1 MPNQGSRMAAPAR
14 RRFLQGALG
23 LAMGGKTVGTPL
35 LARAEPALRT
45 MSPVAA
51 LGERS
56 QGSLISI
63 STIALSPDG
72 KAMLTSI
79 NLQSDATLW
88 DLAKREPLKTLP
100 CEDIV
105 ATDFLADGKR
115 AIIVSGSNKADIW
128 DLAAARIVSTVA
140 IEGEKIE
147 TAAVAP
153 DGRRLAISQED
164 QLSLWDLGNGTRVTV
179 RKEPDL
185 GLIKRLAFA
194 SDGKWLGCV
203 HRDEVRAYDPA
214 SLQPIAKWPVESA
227 NGGLACSRDGRFIL
241 FGDGERVRIFDVAG
255 KREVG
260 RVDKLGPDR
269 SFFLGMAALGKDLFA
284 VGDTYGHFLI
294 GSTTRP
300 GFIARSA
307 DPPIRAAR
315 VAISRDQKSAYVGTQ
330 EGQVLV
336 FDVSGIS

>member
-1 MPNQGSRMAAPAR
+1 MSNQEGGLAR
-14 RRFLQGALG
+14 RRFLQDALL

-35 LARAEPALRT
+35 PARAEPALRT
-45 MSPVAA
+45 LSPVAA
-51 LGERS
+51 LGERN
-56 QGSLISI
+56 QGSSY
-63 STIALSPDG
+63 STGTIALSPDG
-72 KAMLTSI
+72 KTMLTSQ
-79 NLQSDATLW
+79 NQQSDATLW
-88 DLAKREPLKTLP
+88 DLTKREPLKTLP
-100 CEDIV
+100 GEAIV

-115 AIIVSGSNKADIW
+115 AIVVSGNNKADIW
-128 DLAAARIVSTVA
+128 DVAAARTISTLA
-140 IEGEKIE
+140 IDGATIE

-153 DGRRLAISQED
+153 DERRLAISQED
-164 QLSLWDLGNGTRVTV
+164 QLSLWDVGNGTRITV

-185 GLIKRLAFA
+185 GPINRLAFA
-194 SDGKWLGCV
+194 PDGKWLGCV
-203 HRDEVRAYDPA
+203 HRDEVRAYDPT

-227 NGGLACSRDGRFIL
+227 NGGIACSHDSRFIL

-260 RVDKLGPDR
+260 RVDQLGPDR

-294 GSTTRP
+294 GSIARP

-307 DPPIRAAR
+307 DPPIKAAR
-315 VAISRDQKSAYVGTQ
+315 VAISRDQKFAYVGTQ

-336 FDVSGIS
+336 FDVSGIN